1 MPEITIKKSLPLL
14 IHILGWSLFGSVI
27 FVLSPLTSEVERP
40 NVFWIK
46 QALQFVS
53 LVLTFYFNFFYL
65 IPNVLFKNKTS
76 LFLFLN
82 LLGGIFYVVI
92 FVFYD
97 QYTNMPELMHKAFR
111 PGVPFK
117 PKSGFFNY
125 YDFFSFLIF
134 SMSVGI
140 STSIGAVQ
148 KWQSD
153 EKVRLELQQQQIN
166 SELSY
171 LKAQI
176 NPHFFFNTLNNIYAL
191 TNIDV
196 EKAKTALLKLS
207 RMMRYVLY
215 ETEKNQTL
223 LTKENEFIKDFI
235 ELMKLRLTGKVKL
248 DLQIP
253 EKIEEAEIAPMLLL
267 PFIENCFKHGISSQK
282 ESNILISL
290 SREKNY
296 LVLHTENTIF
306 KSTENTPEGSASG
319 IGMTNT
325 IRRLDLLYP
334 GKYKLDID
342 QENAENQFKI
352 TLKIDLS

>member
-1 MPEITIKKSLPLL
+1 MPEITIKKRLPLL

-27 FVLSPLTSEVERP
+27 FLLSPLTSEVARP
-40 NVFWIK
+40 NEFWIK
-46 QALQFVS
+46 QALQFGC

-76 LFLFLN
+76 LFLVLN
-82 LLGGIFYVVI
+82 LLGGIFYVFI
-92 FVFYD
+92 FILYD
-97 QYTNMPELMHKAFR
+97 DYTNMPELMHKAFR

-117 PKSGFFNY
+117 PRKSFLNY
-125 YDFFSFLIF
+125 YDFFNFLIF
-134 SMSVGI
+134 SMAVGI

-196 EKAKTALLKLS
+196 DKAKTALLKLS

-223 LTKENEFIKDFI
+223 LSKENDFIKDFI
-235 ELMKLRLTGKVKL
+235 ELMKLRLTSKVKL
-248 DLQIP
+248 DVQIP
-253 EKIEEAEIAPMLLL
+253 EKIEDAEMAPMLLL

-306 KSTENTPEGSASG
+306 KSVENTPEGNASG

-334 GKYKLDID
+334 GKYQLEID
-342 QENAENQFKI
+342 KENADNQFII